1 MSLLR
6 KTAHL
11 LTMLACVSLSAW
23 AIGCGDDGT
32 GSVTSDGGSETPS
45 ANSDSDDNG
54 ETPTT
59 PEGGDG
65 ANDVP
70 PAPEGEADGTTDS
83 ETETETE

>member
-1 MSLLR
+1 MSFLR

-32 GSVTSDGGSETPS
+32 GSVTSDGGSGAPP
-45 ANSDSDDNG
+45 AMSDGNDSG

-59 PEGGDG
+59 PEGRDG
-65 ANDVP
+65 IDP
-70 PAPEGEADGTTDS
+70 PPMPDDDGS
-83 ETETETE
+83 TETE